1 MIMNLI
7 NIAYGEAAQ
16 DQFGA
21 DEAVQN
27 QGSNHTNG
35 QAASVIG
42 DNVDAIQDSVNYGRT
57 NSIRLLL
64 IPLKTKTLKF

>member
-27 QGSNHTNG
+27 QGSSNTNG
-35 QAASVIG
+35 QGALV
-42 DNVDAIQDSVNYGRT
+42 
-57 NSIRLLL
+57 
-64 IPLKTKTLKF
+64 